1 MKKLLK
7 QSSVFIFSLF
17 LSTQVNFANAQE
29 NTLTELQIGT
39 LPAADSLLL
48 YVAENEKL
56 FNKHGLDV
64 EVIPFQS
71 AVEVGAAMRAKSLDG
86 HFGDVIGV
94 ILQNESGAP
103 QQVIATTSY
112 SNTNQRHFGI
122 VASPKLDDVSLENL
136 KGKKVAIGGDTIV
149 DYLLTQFEMANSLGK
164 GYFQV
169 EDIRAIPLRLQLL
182 MLGEVDLAL
191 LPEPLVTTVE
201 AQGAK
206 VVLDDKNLTQP
217 LAVIALRSEI
227 DDETVKKFRAALLD
241 AAKRINMPENKDMYI
256 EMMVKNGLL
265 SPKIQDKYQLL
276 QFDTTRLP
284 LYLPTKEEI
293 QQRVDWM
300 QNKGII
306 TTAPVYENF
315 VWQEK

>member
-1 MKKLLK
+1 MKKLFTSLVLSAYFFAPSFADSAELK
-7 QSSVFIFSLF
+7 
-17 LSTQVNFANAQE
+17 
-29 NTLTELQIGT
+29 ELKIGT

-48 YVAENEKL
+48 YAADNAGIFE
-56 FNKHGLDV
+56 KHGLDV

-71 AVEVGAAMRAKSLDG
+71 AVEVGAAMRAKELDG

-112 SNTNQRHFGI
+112 SNKNQRHFAI
-122 VASPKLDDVSLENL
+122 VASPKVDDISIENL

-149 DYLLTQFEMANSLGK
+149 DYLLTQFMTANNLENN
-164 GYFQV
+164 YFQV
-169 EDIRAIPLRLQLL
+169 EDIRAIPMRLQLL
-182 MLGEVDLAL
+182 MLGQVELAL

-206 VVLDDKNLTQP
+206 VVLDDTNLTQP
-217 LAVIALRSEI
+217 LAVIALRSEV
-227 DDETVKKFRAALLD
+227 DDETIKQFRSALYD
-241 AAKRINMPENKDMYI
+241 AANHINTAENKDLYI
-256 EMMVKNGLL
+256 NMMLEKGLI
-265 SPKIQDKYQLL
+265 SPKIKDVYKLI

-293 QQRVDWM
+293 QQRVNWM

-306 TTAPVYENF
+306 KTTPVYENF